1 MKATNIASSQ
11 GHKSFA
17 LTPRGILSVLFRRR
31 RLITL
36 TFLGTAAGLLLAVL
50 IMPNSYQ
57 AEVKF
62 LVERQR
68 IDPVITADPK
78 DASAAVRGVTEDEL
92 NSEVELLMS
101 RDLLERVVV
110 ACHLW
115 EPKNKWSIAGMKLQL
130 LKALHLAPDQK
141 TAIYNA
147 VINLEQGLQVTI
159 LPSSDLIK
167 ATYASTSPGGAA
179 DVLSKLSAFYIEKN
193 ASIHRPTGTFEFFQQ
208 QAKEYEKNLAAAEA
222 RLVEF
227 NREKGVVSADV
238 EKQIALQKMNEFDT
252 SLKQAKAGIAETE
265 QRVKELSG
273 LTGAAAPR
281 VTTQVRTSED
291 SQLLSNLKTTLLTL
305 ELKRTELLQKFDPS
319 YRLVKE
325 AEQQIAQTKGAI
337 EQAEKA
343 AVREE
348 TTDRDPTYDW
358 AQTELAKAK
367 ADLVGLHARA
377 VVMQDTVHSLQAKVL
392 QLDADGTKQQA
403 LMRAVKSGEEN
414 YTLFRQK
421 QEEAG
426 VADALS
432 NKRILNV
439 AVAQAT
445 AVPLTPYGP
454 SLPLKMLLGIVLA
467 GLVGIG
473 AAFGADYL
481 DPSFRTPAEVEDEL
495 TIPVL
500 AAVPINLN
508 GYRNGFGHTN
518 GNGNGNGNGKRHK
531 HVETHN
537 GPEVIASTN

>member
-1 MKATNIASSQ
+1 MKATNKASQ
-11 GHKSFA
+11 NKSMA
-17 LTPRGILSVLFRRR
+17 LTPRGILAILFRRR

-50 IMPNSYQ
+50 IMPSSYQ

-68 IDPVITADPK
+68 VDPVVTTEQK
-78 DASAAVRGVTEDEL
+78 DANTATRGVTEDEL
-92 NSEVELLMS
+92 NSELELLMS

-110 ACHLW
+110 SCHLW
-115 EPKNKWSIAGMKLQL
+115 EPKNKWSVAGMKLQF
-130 LKALHLAPDQK
+130 LKLVHLAPDQK

-147 VINLEQGLQVTI
+147 VVNLEQALQVQI

-167 ATYASTSPGGAA
+167 VTYASSSPQGSA
-179 DVLSKLSAFYIEKN
+179 DVLEKLSTFYIEKN

-208 QAKEYEKNLAAAEA
+208 QAQEYEKNLAAAEA

-227 NREKGVVSADV
+227 NRQKGVVSADV
-238 EKQIALQKMNEFDT
+238 EKQIQLQKMNEFDT
-252 SLKQAKAGIAETE
+252 SLKQTRAQMADTE
-265 QRVKELSG
+265 QRVHELST
-273 LTGAAAPR
+273 LTGTAAPR
-281 VTTQVRTSED
+281 VTTQVKTAED

-305 ELKRTELLQKFDPS
+305 ELKRTELLQKYEPK
-319 YRLVKE
+319 YRLVQD
-325 AEQQIAQTKGAI
+325 ADQQIAETRKAI
-337 EQAEKA
+337 EQAEKN

-377 VVMQDTVHSLQAKVL
+377 VVTQDTVRNLQAKVL
-392 QLDADGTKQQA
+392 QLDADGTKQAA
-403 LMRAVKSGEEN
+403 LLRAVKAGEEN
-414 YTLFRQK
+414 FTLFRQK

-439 AVAQAT
+439 AIAQAT
-445 AVPLTPYGP
+445 AVPLSPYGP
-454 SLPLKMLLGIVLA
+454 SLPLKLLLGVILA

-473 AAFGADYL
+473 TAFGADYL
-481 DPSFRTPAEVEDEL
+481 DPSFRTPTEVEDEL
-495 TIPVL
+495 MVPVL
-500 AAVPINLN
+500 AAIPISLN
-508 GYRNGFGHTN
+508 GYSRN
-518 GNGNGNGNGKRHK
+518 GNGNGNGNGHGRHGVK
-531 HVETHN
+531 PTGTETVVSAN
-537 GPEVIASTN
+537 